1 MAGDSHT
8 PPIFRIHFSRH
19 SLQIALFAG
28 VFVLLLNGFFIMHYR
43 QGRAQAEAEAQR
55 RLEQTL
61 LALVDRARLL
71 DLAAFPPVQAR
82 DALHQLLPPQATLT
96 LEHLAGNR
104 LQVQAEAPAPSAPQ
118 RSPLVATHA
127 DIHRTARLEQPYDA
141 AMRSWSQGARKALT
155 GILLADVLLV
165 ALLFF
170 LGLFA
175 SRARRCQ
182 AAHRHSE
189 EMLVAV
195 FENANQFVAL
205 LTPAGTILKVNQAA
219 LHRIDT
225 ARETVL
231 GLEFWQPAWWRLP
244 REAERTRQAVV
255 DALAGRPSRFQSQN
269 VDARG
274 QTFPVEVSVK
284 PLIFE
289 HDHVEYILVEWRD
302 ISDLV
307 AAARALEES
316 RSQLMDM
323 AASVPGVLFRL
334 EEVDP
339 AAALAQRFR
348 VAFISQR
355 LGRLFKMN
363 PELATLDRIADLM
376 QPSAAFLDSLQQAL
390 ESPPRWEHLSRF
402 TDLAGNAG
410 WVRIRARVKPL
421 EQEGTSRLV
430 INGVFL
436 DETEHIEAEEELK
449 KAHATLQEQEK
460 MASLGSMV
468 AGVAHEIN
476 TPLGVAL
483 TAASQ
488 LDKDVSLVGRAFDDQ
503 TLTAEQMAE
512 FITDASE
519 ATRLMVANCTR
530 AADLV
535 RSFKQVAADQSVQ
548 ELRAIDLKE
557 YLDDLTLSLRPQLK
571 RTPHTLEVE
580 CPEGLSVV
588 CNPGALA
595 QIVSNLVMNSL
606 NHAFRASGD
615 PDVPEHPGTM
625 RVRVLPA
632 PPHAADAN
640 TLTLLFEDNGAGMPE
655 AVRRRAFDPF
665 FTTRRGQGGTG
676 LGLHIVYNLVVN
688 SLGGSIALA
697 SAEGQGTTFTIVFP
711 SPPAAA

>member
-1 MAGDSHT
+1 MPGDSPT
-8 PPIFRIHFSRH
+8 PSGLRFHFSRH
-19 SLQIALFAG
+19 SLQIVLFAG

-43 QGRAQAEAEAQR
+43 QSRAQATADALA
-55 RLEQTL
+55 RLEQAAHA
-61 LALVDRARLL
+61 LADRFRLL
-71 DLAAFPPVQAR
+71 QADGTAPDQAQAALQR
-82 DALHQLLPPQATLT
+82 LLPPQGVLI
-96 LEHLAGNR
+96 LESDGG
-104 LQVQAEAPAPSAPQ
+104 PQ
-118 RSPLVATHA
+118 EIRAVDASSTPLNASLMVATVA
-127 DIHRTARLEQPYDA
+127 DTAGSTVRLEQPRAA
-141 AMRSWSQGARKALT
+141 AMHGWQLGARKALT
-155 GILLADVLLV
+155 GMVLANALIAGLV
-165 ALLFF
+165 FF

-175 SRARRCQ
+175 ARARRWQ
-182 AAHRHSE
+182 AGHKHSE
-189 EMLVAV
+189 EMLVAL

-205 LTPAGTILKVNQAA
+205 LDPAGTLLKVNQAA
-219 LHRIDT
+219 LQCID
-225 ARETVL
+225 APRDSVL
-231 GLEFWQPAWWRLP
+231 GLEFWRPGWWRVP
-244 REAERTRQAVV
+244 QEAARTRQAVME
-255 DALAGRPSRFQSQN
+255 ALAGRPSHFQSQN

-274 QTFPVEVSVK
+274 RAFPVDVSVK

-307 AAARALEES
+307 AAAKALEES
-316 RSQLMDM
+316 RGQLMDM

-339 AAALAQRFR
+339 AATVLSQRFR
-348 VAFISQR
+348 FAFISQR
-355 LGRLFKMN
+355 LHRLFHLN
-363 PELATLDRIADLM
+363 PELATLDCIANLM
-376 QPSAAFLDSLQQAL
+376 HPTTAFLESLQRAID
-390 ESPPRWEHLSRF
+390 SPPRWEHLSQF
-402 TDLAGNAG
+402 TDRAGRTG

-421 EQEGTSRLV
+421 KQEDGSRLV

-449 KAHATLQEQEK
+449 KAHSALQEQEK
-460 MASLGSMV
+460 MVSLGSMV

-488 LDKDVSLVGRAFDDQ
+488 LDKDVTQVAQAFDDQ
-503 TLTAEQMAE
+503 TLTAEQMTE
-512 FITDASE
+512 FIADASE

-557 YLDDLTLSLRPQLK
+557 YLDDLVLSLRPQLK
-571 RTPHTLEVE
+571 RTPHTLEVD
-580 CPEGLSVV
+580 CPELLNVV
-588 CNPGALA
+588 CDPGALA

-606 NHAFRASGD
+606 NHAFNGTSGAMRLGIVSAPASD
-615 PDVPEHPGTM
+615 MV
-625 RVRVLPA
+625 
-632 PPHAADAN
+632 
-640 TLTLLFEDNGAGMPE
+640 TLRFEDNGLGMPE

-688 SLGGSIALA
+688 SLGGTITLDST
-697 SAEGQGTTFTIVFP
+697 EGKGTAFTITFP
-711 SPPAAA
+711 RTPAPTA